1 MRWEFPGGPV
11 VRTLH
16 FHCRVMSSIPC
27 RGLRSCMLQCSQ
39 KTKRTIA
46 KKSGEWWG
54 LVNCFSQRTRP
65 KCNESDDCLW
75 YIWTLA
81 RKLGIKWI
89 LKSDKTP
96 VLLSGTIFGG
106 SVTTL
111 HKKEILEALL
121 ATFRCWILCPSKL
134 LVLFLGTWGKGPSG
148 FFHIIK
154 TKIESIS
161 KIF

>member
-1 MRWEFPGGPV
+1 M

-39 KTKRTIA
+39 KTRRTIE
-46 KKSGEWWG
+46 KKFEEWWG
-54 LVNCFSQRTRP
+54 LVNCFSERIRP

-81 RKLGIKWI
+81 RKSGTKWV

-111 HKKEILEALL
+111 HKKEILEALV

-148 FFHIIK
+148 FLHTIK
-154 TKIESIS
+154 AKIESIS
-161 KIF
+161 KIFYPIHMS